1 VADRMIDLLEGAQCL
16 SPSTARE
23 DSPIPTSPTRSP
35 RIRLSQRTITKLAE
49 CRHFHYASVEL
60 GPIDLCIEEETEDGY
75 QIAVTSEGETWRI
88 ARSWVSLIEFDQQ
101 LHRCIFERRHS
112 KLAELGLLESDETA
126 IGDSGGSTSTTSK
139 MGESRRRL
147 LDSYLNRLSRL
158 TGSLITCYPVL
169 KFLEVDSRGRHF
181 LPPEMSAINTPAIA
195 AAIVTKEFVA
205 AQPDQLTIRVGDI
218 ISIIEMCSRVQNE
231 QTWWKAKLTISAS
244 GGKGGGQPA
253 HDENSNTF
261 KIGFFPSNCVQ
272 LFEDKGI
279 NVSPPSSHKSFS
291 AARRVS
297 QLFKR
302 GRRRNPVFGCDLQAH
317 LERSGRRVPLI
328 LERCVDVI
336 EKHGVVTGIYRQ
348 CGIQSNIQR
357 LRAKFDCGADPDLYE
372 FTIVRDVYC
381 VSSLLKQYFRQLPNP
396 LFTYQS
402 YHALLDAFESETE
415 EDKIR
420 KLQIALDELPL
431 GHFNTARYL
440 MKHLNRL
447 CDHTSSTDMTSRNLA
462 IVWAPNLFRAPPSI
476 NGQDSHLLSGLNVH
490 TSLCNFIIE
499 HTNEIFGDE
508 KMEESFQSV
517 SGYTDNFNSSL
528 LHSRHQSF
536 NGLICEEDE
545 SLKKSQS
552 DSRFSRL
559 FRGKSVDEFVGGFR
573 NRRRTLNGT
582 ENSRLKTGISVKTD
596 DPDEEKV
603 KWRRSQS
610 TDAFRAR
617 RSDSIISMITKGYGE
632 IRDGVRTWT
641 KRAYSLRPGS
651 RPPPSPQLTHV
662 ERMGDSVTVSTM
674 SRVSTVDSISRPN
687 GIREESPTSSCSGS
701 LKEFMTAKEKRVAF
715 KTTAFERYA
724 ELPLAER
731 SSPVEEWSSESR
743 NSPLLEMSRYDNVSP
758 ARPREHVID
767 RVVAGFEPT
776 IESPSP
782 SPQFHNG
789 TAC

>member
-1 VADRMIDLLEGAQCL
+1 MIDLLEGAQCL

-23 DSPIPTSPTRSP
+23 DSPIPTSPSRSP
-35 RIRLSQRTITKLAE
+35 RTRLSARTITKLAE
-49 CRHFHYASVEL
+49 CRHFHYATVEL
-60 GPIDLCIEEETEDGY
+60 GPIDLRIEEETENGY
-75 QIAVTSEGETWRI
+75 VIGVASEGETWQI
-88 ARSWVSLIEFDQQ
+88 SRSWTSLIEFDQQ

-126 IGDSGGSTSTTSK
+126 VDSGGSTSTTSK
-139 MGESRRRL
+139 MGESRRRI

-195 AAIVTKEFVA
+195 AAIVTKEFIA
-205 AQPDQLTIRVGDI
+205 EQPDQLTIRVGDI
-218 ISIIEMCSRVQNE
+218 ISIIEMCSRMQNE
-231 QTWWKAKLTISAS
+231 TIWWKAKLTISS
-244 GGKGGGQPA
+244 GKGVQPA

-279 NVSPPSSHKSFS
+279 NVSPPAHHKSFS

-302 GRRRNPVFGCDLQAH
+302 GRRRNPVFGCDLQTH

-336 EKHGVVTGIYRQ
+336 EKHGIVTGIYRQ

-357 LRAKFDCGADPDLYE
+357 LRAKFDCGADPDLFE

-396 LFTYQS
+396 IFTYQA
-402 YHALLDAFESETE
+402 YHSLLDAFESETE
-415 EDKIR
+415 AEKIR
-420 KLQIALDELPL
+420 KLKIAMDELPL

-447 CDHTSSTDMTSRNLA
+447 CDHTNSTDMTSRNLA

-517 SGYTDNFNSSL
+517 SGYTDNYSSV

-536 NGLICEEDE
+536 NGLLSDDEDP
-545 SLKKSQS
+545 LKKSQS

-573 NRRRTLNGT
+573 NRRRTLNGQ
-582 ENSRLKTGISVKTD
+582 ENSRMKEGISAK
-596 DPDEEKV
+596 PEPEEEKV

-610 TDAFRAR
+610 TDAFRAG

-651 RPPPSPQLTHV
+651 RPPPSPQLTHL
-662 ERMGDSVTVSTM
+662 ERMNDSVTVSTM
-674 SRVSTVDSISRPN
+674 SRVSTADSISRPN

-701 LKEFMTAKEKRVAF
+701 LKEFMTTKEKRVAF
-715 KTTAFERYA
+715 RTTAFERYA
-724 ELPLAER
+724 DLPLAER

-782 SPQFHNG
+782 SPSPQYNNG
-789 TAC
+789 TPC